1 MATLFQPILDLWQ
14 RLSLGQ
20 RAGLILTIGIAAA
33 VAAGAVSYTTR
44 PVMTVLYTGLDQKDA
59 AAVVDGLRDQD
70 ISYEVSSDGSTIK
83 VPKESVN
90 QLRLSFA
97 DLGLPHSGE
106 IGYELFD
113 KPMLGMTDFVQKMNF
128 HRALEGE
135 IARTLTELDGVEGAR
150 VHLVLPTQR
159 LFKEDNKPATASVVL
174 QLKGGASLSQRQVQ
188 AIANM
193 TAYSVEGLETE
204 HITIVDS
211 HGNLLTSNAR
221 DDMAGLSSTQ
231 LEVQNTIES
240 NLEHKALVLLED
252 VLGPGKARVKVT
264 AKLNWDRSER
274 TTENYDPEQVATLS
288 EEVQTV
294 EGGDNGNTEKIV
306 TNYNVPRTVEK
317 YVPETGN
324 VERIWASVLIDGDY
338 EETQAEDGTVT
349 KAYKERSAEELAK
362 FKTLVAGAIGVDPT
376 RQDELT
382 VLSFQFTEPES
393 EQVVPTG
400 GGDFMSMLPKI
411 LEKVVLAVIIVL
423 IFLLAK
429 SLLGKLSERVP
440 ALPGAVTAASLPAG
454 AVATA
459 AVGGATSSAQLP
471 AGTSTAAP
479 ALAEG
484 QAAGHSIGI
493 PGGQV
498 IVEEQGSG
506 GPKVTFRRKDQNIII
521 DEEGPSVET
530 LKHQELVRRTTKY
543 IEANPENAAQ
553 IMRGWILEETS

>member
-1 MATLFQPILDLWQ
+1 MATLFQPILELWQ
-14 RLSLGQ
+14 RLTLGQ
-20 RAGLILTIGIAAA
+20 RAGLILTIGIVAA
-33 VAAGAVSYTTR
+33 VVAGAVSYTTR
-44 PVMTVLYTGLDQKDA
+44 PVMTTLYTGLDQKDA

-70 ISYEVSSDGSTIK
+70 VPYEVSSDGSTIK

-90 QLRLSFA
+90 SLRLNFA

-135 IARTLTELDGVEGAR
+135 IARTLMELDAVEGAR

-159 LFKEDNKPATASVVL
+159 LFREDNKPATASVVL

-204 HITIVDS
+204 YITIVDS

-231 LEVQNTIES
+231 LEVQNSIET
-240 NLEHKALVLLED
+240 NLERKALTLLED

-294 EGGDNGNTEKIV
+294 EGGENGNTEKIV

-324 VERIWASVLIDGDY
+324 IERIWGSVLIDGEY

-362 FKTLVAGAIGVDPT
+362 FQTLVAGAIGIDPT

-393 EQVVPTG
+393 EQLAPTG
-400 GGDFMSMLPKI
+400 GGLMTMLPKI
-411 LEKVVLAVIIVL
+411 LEKVVLAVIIIL

-440 ALPGAVTAASLPAG
+440 ALPGSAMTTAAGLPAG
-454 AVATA
+454 ASAIT
-459 AVGGATSSAQLP
+459 GGAGGAHLPTGSSV
-471 AGTSTAAP
+471 P
-479 ALAEG
+479 ALSEG
-484 QAAGHSIGI
+484 QAASHPIGV

-498 IVEEQGSG
+498 VVEEQNSG
-506 GPKVTFRRKDQNIII
+506 GPKVTFRRKDQNIVI

-543 IEANPENAAQ
+543 IEENPENAAQ
-553 IMRGWILEETS
+553 IMRSWIMEVSS

>member
-1 MATLFQPILDLWQ
+1 MATLFQPILELWQ
-14 RLSLGQ
+14 RLTLGQ
-20 RAGLILTIGIAAA
+20 RAGLILTIGIVAA
-33 VAAGAVSYTTR
+33 VVAGAVSYTTR
-44 PVMTVLYTGLDQKDA
+44 PVMTTLYTGLDQKDA

-70 ISYEVSSDGSTIK
+70 VPYEVSSDGSTIK

-90 QLRLSFA
+90 SLRLNFA

-135 IARTLTELDGVEGAR
+135 IARTLMELDAVEGAR

-159 LFKEDNKPATASVVL
+159 LFREDNKPATASVVL

-204 HITIVDS
+204 YITIVDS

-231 LEVQNTIES
+231 LEVQNSIET
-240 NLEHKALVLLED
+240 NLERKALTLLED

-294 EGGDNGNTEKIV
+294 EGGENGNTEKIV

-324 VERIWASVLIDGDY
+324 IERIWASVLIDGEY

-362 FKTLVAGAIGVDPT
+362 FQTLVAGAIGIDPT

-393 EQVVPTG
+393 EQLAPTG
-400 GGDFMSMLPKI
+400 GGLMTMLPKI
-411 LEKVVLAVIIVL
+411 LEKVVLAVIIIL

-440 ALPGAVTAASLPAG
+440 ALPGSAMTTAAGLPTG
-454 AVATA
+454 ASAIT
-459 AVGGATSSAQLP
+459 GGAGGAHLTAGSSV
-471 AGTSTAAP
+471 P
-479 ALAEG
+479 ALSEG
-484 QAAGHSIGI
+484 QVASHPIGV

-498 IVEEQGSG
+498 VVEEQNSG
-506 GPKVTFRRKDQNIII
+506 GPKVTFRRKDQNIVI

-543 IEANPENAAQ
+543 IEENPENAAQ
-553 IMRGWILEETS
+553 IMRSWILEVSS